1 MKQIEHVLHPLDE
14 LWYKDTSV
22 DCNCLVMYV
31 RRCTESKKFYIEY
44 ELPKCVWSA
53 KSANQLKL
61 NFSTYEQA
69 KAEAL
74 KTMSIMIAQVKQ
86 ANSTRLRL

>member
-1 MKQIEHVLHPLDE
+1 MNNHILHPVDD

-22 DCNCLVMYV
+22 EDHRLVMYV
-31 RRCTESKKFYIEY
+31 RRCIESRKFYVEY

-53 KSANQLKL
+53 KDVKQFKPHYP
-61 NFSTYEQA
+61 TYEQA

-74 KTMSIMIAQVKQ
+74 KIMSILAAHVKQ
-86 ANSTRLRL
+86 ANSKSKRL